1 MKTSAFI
8 SALVL
13 APLAMGFG
21 QEVSDPLTHLKLE
34 DIKTKID
41 TSNVNLAGILADAG
55 SLLQNARDQ
64 LAVLKQAF
72 TDKDGMQQTLNDIK
86 TSFGNPQDVD
96 KGKFNDLR
104 RYVDAWRDMDAFSKD
119 PSPDDIP
126 IPTGDQADGSKAFT
140 ATAGGLLPS
149 VGKKFTALSPDKDGK
164 TVTKDRSP
172 ELYQA
177 PVIALG
183 AVSDYYKL
191 RSTTLDRKKDLQNL
205 LYDTLAELR
214 DAKDFATLDKY
225 NALLSVIDGQLRA
238 CNDDINNGY
247 NDAVMRGMQVFAM
260 NQIKQTADNEPTTD
274 DMKTKKETIDK
285 SVSDWSSSNPANV
298 PKPPTPPTPVT
309 SALPWYR
316 YGTKAP

>member
-1 MKTSAFI
+1 MKTTAFI
-8 SALVL
+8 SALFL
-13 APLAMGFG
+13 APLAISPG
-21 QEVSDPLTHLKLE
+21 QEVSDTLTHVKLE
-34 DIKTKID
+34 EVKSKID
-41 TSNVNLAGILADAG
+41 SSNVNLAGILADAG
-55 SLLQNARDQ
+55 SLLQNAKDQ
-64 LAVLKQAF
+64 LAVLRQAF

-86 TSFGNPQDVD
+86 SSFGNPKDVD

-104 RYVDAWRDMDAFSKD
+104 RYVDDWRDMDAFSKD

-126 IPTGDQADGSKAFT
+126 IPTGRRADGSKAFT
-140 ATAGGLLPS
+140 ATAGGLLPA
-149 VGKKFTALSPDKDGK
+149 VGRTFIALSPDKDGK
-164 TVTKDRSP
+164 LVTKDRTP

-274 DMKTKKETIDK
+274 DMKTKKDTIDK
-285 SVSDWSSSNPANV
+285 SVSEWSSSNPPNV

-316 YGTKAP
+316 YGTAAP